1 MDKIYSRGIGPSHIG
16 TKPRR
21 EIPIPHSQST
31 IRNLDRMNK
40 IIRMATGCARC
51 SAWQISHLVS
61 LQASLRA
68 AGCLIASSAA
78 RMTLSAD
85 LEGRSNSR
93 NLSRR
98 IPTCR
103 NKQAKNITSASSLG
117 RVLLF
122 YASPNRVA
130 KACVLNPGKSCHPV

>member
-1 MDKIYSRGIGPSHIG
+1 MDKIYRRGRGLSHIG

-51 SAWQISHLVS
+51 SGWQISHLVS

-78 RMTLSAD
+78 RMTLPAGIIAIENLPSAPAIQLAAQD
-85 LEGRSNSR
+85 SGVPE
-93 NLSRR
+93 
-98 IPTCR
+98 
-103 NKQAKNITSASSLG
+103 
-117 RVLLF
+117 
-122 YASPNRVA
+122 
-130 KACVLNPGKSCHPV
+130 